1 MTERQFKKT
10 IELTNDGQLSLFFIG
25 TGTAFSKTHYQNN
38 LLIIKGQEHIL
49 IDCGT
54 LCPYILEKL
63 YNTKIS
69 QIRNVILTH
78 PHADHIGGVEEMVLI
93 GRYITKQK
101 VNIIIP
107 KPFKKK
113 LWNESLRGGIQFS
126 EIGKMKFEDY
136 FTEIPS
142 ERILKKPFEMYH
154 AELGNIDL
162 KLFRTRHVTTKPASF
177 KDSQLSYGVLIDEKI
192 LFTGDTQ
199 FNEPQLRFLLTK
211 YKNIEYI
218 FQDCDVSGYS
228 SGVHASYDQLCTLPP
243 EIRAKM
249 YLCHYSDS
257 VNSIDALVDGFK
269 GLAKPG
275 VYYDF

>member
-1 MTERQFKKT
+1 MTEKQFKKT

-54 LCPYILEKL
+54 LCPYIFEKI

-93 GRYITKQK
+93 GRYITKQT

-126 EIGKMKFEDY
+126 ESGKMKFEDY
-136 FTEIPS
+136 FTEIPN
-142 ERILKKPFEMYH
+142 ERILKKPFEIYH

-162 KLFRTRHVTTKPASF
+162 KLFRTRHVTTRPDSF

-243 EIRAKM
+243 EIRSKM